1 MYRLSFLGSLVQGIV
16 IPTIAL
22 ALGTGE
28 PLQKNKVVQRV
39 DLVELNHRY
48 DDQGRHCYDQVIFYE
63 WSPDYRRYHVV
74 AWCLVDQGLSR
85 LPQYDHATDRYVVR
99 WLDRESNLFR
109 EIWAPVY
116 RETWSDS
123 DPERA
128 NKELMD
134 EKYRVSLFRQ
144 QARPVVR

>member
-1 MYRLSFLGSLVQGIV
+1 MYQLR
-16 IPTIAL
+16 L
-22 ALGTGE
+22 ALPLVSVLFSASSIGFAGSGE
-28 PLQKNKVVQRV
+28 NLAKSAQVQKV

-74 AWCLVDQGLSR
+74 AWCMVDNGLSQ
-85 LPQYDHATDRYVVR
+85 LPTLDRTRNNYVVR
-99 WLDRESNLFR
+99 WTDRETGRNR

-116 RETWSDS
+116 RETWSDW
-123 DPERA
+123 DPEHA
-128 NKELMD
+128 NKKLMD

-144 QARPVVR
+144 TVRPPVR

>member
-1 MYRLSFLGSLVQGIV
+1 MFQLQFSLPLITGLLFPSIVFAWGSNDLAEQAKLV
-16 IPTIAL
+16 L
-22 ALGTGE
+22 
-28 PLQKNKVVQRV
+28 RV
-39 DLVELNHRY
+39 DLIELNHRY

-74 AWCLVDQGLSR
+74 AWCLVDHGLSR
-85 LPQYDHATDRYVVR
+85 LPTLDHSKNRYVVR
-99 WLDRESNLFR
+99 WFDRETGRQR
-109 EIWAPVY
+109 EIWSPIY
-116 RETWSDS
+116 RETWSDW

-144 QARPVVR
+144 GSRPTVR